1 LVGIGDLVYYK
12 EDKSIGIIV
21 SIIVLNSSEEYH
33 RVPRLVTVYWMDGR
47 TTDEFESDLEKIEK
61 KT

>member
-1 LVGIGDLVYYK
+1 LVSIGDLVYRK

-21 SIIVLNSSEEYH
+21 SVIVLNSEEYY
-33 RVPRLVTVYWMDGR
+33 RVPRLVTVHWMDGR
-47 TTDEFESDLEKIEK
+47 RTDEFESDLEKIEK